1 MPEWVA
7 YILMGF
13 FFFVVFPI
21 VASKFNKAK
30 EAFYSSNPSA
40 KKKISSVMVGFDF
53 TSNIIAWIFFPPLLI
68 ALLAAY
74 ILKDGIV
81 GWGLF
86 WLYIAFFW
94 FGSAI
99 YLIPTY
105 VCILRKVKQKAGII
119 LLNIFLGW
127 SILGWVGALIWA
139 SIAPAIKNKKTAKGG
154 SA

>member
-7 YILMGF
+7 YIIMGF
-13 FFFVVFPI
+13 CFFVVFPI
-21 VASKFNKAK
+21 AASKFNKAK
-30 EAFYSSNPSA
+30 EVFYSSNPSV
-40 KKKISSVMVGFDF
+40 KKKISSISVGFDF
-53 TSNIIAWIFFPPLLI
+53 ASNIIAWIFFPPLLVAI
-68 ALLAAY
+68 LAGY
-74 ILKDGIV
+74 FLKDGIV

-94 FGSAI
+94 FGTAL

-139 SIAPAIKNKKTAKGG
+139 SIAPAIKNKKTTKIG